1 MVPVLQR
8 PPCMIDGPLA
18 AQRFMP
24 GRVLNRRFYYEI
36 VRPLLSEQFPGLVH
50 AAGLMGEGSDVLGF
64 DTARSMDHNWGPR
77 GTIFVSDEDFDTYG
91 QAISRVLAE
100 RLPLSFLGF
109 STHFTA
115 PSGGYLVQCMAPI
128 DEGPVN
134 HMVKIFTVRSFVG
147 YYLGFDPADSI
158 TPADWLTFPQQAL
171 LEVVGGEV
179 YCDELGTLAPT
190 LARLG
195 FYPHDVWLYCM
206 SCQWGRIA
214 NELSF
219 QARSGERGDELGSRI
234 LAARMVEEI
243 IRLCFLMERTYIP
256 YSKWRG
262 TAFARLGC
270 AKMQLPILQAVLAS
284 ADWRERQGL
293 LARAYV
299 ALGHQH
305 NALGVTAPVSTR
317 LSPFPGRGY
326 VVLEVGR
333 FIDAL
338 RDRIDDPGLRE
349 PLYRLGAIDQF
360 ICHARINH
368 ENYVHREMR
377 YLIR

>member
-1 MVPVLQR
+1 
-8 PPCMIDGPLA
+8 MIAAPFA

-24 GRVLNRRFYYEI
+24 GRVLNRRFYHEI
-36 VRPLLSEQFPGLVH
+36 VRPLLTEQFPGLVH
-50 AAGLMGEGSDVLGF
+50 SAGLMGEGSDVLGF

-91 QAISRVLAE
+91 QAISCVLAE
-100 RLPLSFLGF
+100 RLPPSFLGF

-115 PSGGYLVQCMAPI
+115 PSDGYLVQCMAPI
-128 DEGPVN
+128 DDGPVN

-147 YYLGFDPADSI
+147 YYLGFDPADPI

-179 YCDELGTLAPT
+179 YHDDLGTLEPT
-190 LARLG
+190 LQRFG
-195 FYPHDVWLYCM
+195 FYPHDIWLYCM

-262 TAFARLGC
+262 TAFERLPC
-270 AKMQLPILQAVLAS
+270 ATIQLPILKSVLAS
-284 ADWRERQGL
+284 ADWRERQRL
-293 LARAYV
+293 LARSYV
-299 ALGHQH
+299 ELGHQH
-305 NALGVTAPVSTR
+305 NELGVTASVSTR
-317 LSPFPGRGY
+317 LSSFPGRGY

-338 RDRIDDPGLRE
+338 LDRIEDPALRE

-360 ICHARINH
+360 ISHARINH